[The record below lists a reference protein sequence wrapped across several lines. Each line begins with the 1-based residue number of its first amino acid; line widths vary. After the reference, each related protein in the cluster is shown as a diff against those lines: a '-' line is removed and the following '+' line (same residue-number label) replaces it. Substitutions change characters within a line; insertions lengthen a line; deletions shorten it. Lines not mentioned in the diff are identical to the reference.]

1 MRESD
6 MRLKLIACEVLARG
20 VYLSAARS
28 PHIVDV
34 ELVEKGLHN
43 TPDKLRVELQ
53 ERIDSSRPD
62 LYQAILLGYG
72 LCGNALLGLAARH
85 TRLVVPR
92 THDCIALFLGSREA
106 YNKQFSQNPGTYYY
120 TADYI
125 ERTSSDKD
133 NLSVSLGTAVATDIQ
148 AVYEQYVAKYGKDNA
163 DYLMEV
169 MGAWSQ
175 HYSQGG
181 LHRTRGNEVS
191 WVRAGRYGRSSA
203 PAVVVRELLGSLRLS
218 WQLVSGEWPEDDFL
232 IVEPGQ
238 KIVVSYDDLVI
249 RAAADGHA

>member
-1 MRESD
+1 MRF
-6 MRLKLIACEVLARG
+6 KLLACEVLARG
-20 VYLSAARS
+20 VYICAARS

-34 ELVEKGLHN
+34 ELIEKGLHN

-53 ERIDSSRPD
+53 ERIDHLRPG

-72 LCGNALLGLAARH
+72 LCGNALLGLTARNV
-85 TRLVVPR
+85 RLIVPR
-92 THDCIALFLGSREA
+92 THDCIALFLGSRET
-106 YNKQFSQNPGTYYY
+106 YNQQFSQNPGTYYY

-133 NLSVSLGTAVATDIQ
+133 NLYVSLGTAVSTDIQ

-175 HYSQGG
+175 HYSRAAFIE
-181 LHRTRGNEVS
+181 HEETRFLGFEQV
-191 WVRAGRYGRSSA
+191 
-203 PAVVVRELLGSLRLS
+203 AVDEAQRRQWTFEKILGSLRLTQ
-218 WQLVSGEWPEDDFL
+218 QLVSGEWPEGEFL
-232 IVEPGQ
+232 VVEPGQ
-238 KIVVSYDDLVI
+238 KIVASYDDLVL
-249 RAAADGHA
+249 RAAEDGDA

>member
-133 NLSVSLGTAVATDIQ
+133 NLFVSLGTAVATDIQ
-148 AVYEQYVAKYGKDNA
+148 AVYEQYVARYGKDNA

-175 HYSQGG
+175 HYSRAVFIE
-181 LHRTRGNEVS
+181 HEETRFLGYERVAMEEAQRRQWS
-191 WVRAGRYGRSSA
+191 F
-203 PAVVVRELLGSLRLS
+203 EKLLGSLRLS
-218 WQLVSGEWPEDDFL
+218 WQLVSGEWPEDEFL
-232 IVEPGQ
+232 VVEPGQ

-249 RAAADGHA
+249 RAAADSHA